1 MKKIFGPGR
10 RAGRV
15 KSGQDQD
22 ITLDVVIAHKMDVLT
37 QLENEEK
44 RFEEKKQGIQRSLV
58 EAEKQEVLLRQQEIS
73 KKREELEK
81 VNEVNRGNQ
90 AKVLEQL
97 KILKTKLEEHKMIH
111 KQNEMK
117 MEEEMEEMVEDME
130 KVKKSLNSRIE
141 QFGEEFP
148 LASAPAIYLD
158 MIDGI
163 LGSQKSLSSDPSS
176 IESPTAFRLRLDSPT
191 LSQTSSLMAEHDGER
206 NDSLT
211 SYHDHSEEQEDVVNV

>member
-1 MKKIFGPGR
+1 MGVEELQREVGNMKKIFGPGW

-58 EAEKQEVLLRQQEIS
+58 EAEKQEVLLRQQEINQ
-73 KKREELEK
+73 KRDELEK
-81 VNEVNRGNQ
+81 LNEVNRGNQ

-111 KQNEMK
+111 KQNEAK
-117 MEEEMEEMVEDME
+117 MEEELNAMVEDME
-130 KVKKSLNSRIE
+130 KVREVMNKRIE
-141 QFGEEFP
+141 QFGEE
-148 LASAPAIYLD
+148 
-158 MIDGI
+158 
-163 LGSQKSLSSDPSS
+163 
-176 IESPTAFRLRLDSPT
+176 
-191 LSQTSSLMAEHDGER
+191 
-206 NDSLT
+206 
-211 SYHDHSEEQEDVVNV
+211 